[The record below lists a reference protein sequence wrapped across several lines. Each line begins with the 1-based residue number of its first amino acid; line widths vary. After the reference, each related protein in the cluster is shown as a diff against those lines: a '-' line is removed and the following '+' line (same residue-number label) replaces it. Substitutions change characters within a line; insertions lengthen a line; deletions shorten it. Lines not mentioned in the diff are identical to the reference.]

1 MYSIKVEVVI
11 YSCLK
16 GIRWLKKEIFFCL
29 NRWFFSI
36 VIIVVSVVIFK
47 LFVVLEGEVFMYI
60 KNVMNNKVGR
70 VKLLI
75 GMVLKFIVVIVVID

>member
-1 MYSIKVEVVI
+1 MKVEVAI

-16 GIRWLKKEIFFCL
+16 GIRWLKNEIFFCL
-29 NRWFFSI
+29 NKWFFSI

-47 LFVVLEGEVFMYI
+47 LFVVLEGEVLMYI
-60 KNVMNNKVGR
+60 KNVINNRVGS

-75 GMVLKFIVVIVVID
+75 GIVLKFIVVIVVID